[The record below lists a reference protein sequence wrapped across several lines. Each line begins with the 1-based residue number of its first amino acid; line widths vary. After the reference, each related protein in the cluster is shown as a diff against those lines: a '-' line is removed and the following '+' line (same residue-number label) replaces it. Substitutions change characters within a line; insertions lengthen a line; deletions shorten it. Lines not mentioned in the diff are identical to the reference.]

1 MSEAA
6 LEGLDAAQ
14 LADAAPEGSVADRIA
29 FDTTFLIDLQRERRR
44 NEAGGIHAHRFLA
57 AAPELE
63 LCLSATALGE
73 FAEGFS
79 DSEDPL
85 LRTIREQ
92 HHLLPIDAPTA
103 LAYGRIVRTLRQ
115 EGRLIGTKDLWIA
128 AASVRYGLPL
138 VTANEAQFR
147 RVTGLDVVTYR

>member
-1 MSEAA
+1 MRHNS
-6 LEGLDAAQ
+6 
-14 LADAAPEGSVADRIA
+14 PM
-29 FDTTFLIDLQRERRR
+29 RRR
-44 NEAGGIHAHRFLA
+44 RIRGGQNSVRHHVSHRPAAGAAAERSRQHSAHRFLA

-103 LAYGRIVRTLRQ
+103 LAYGRIVRALRQ
-115 EGRLIGTKDLWIA
+115 EGRLIGTNDLWIA